1 MLSRSASPFSI
12 DTPLSTAEVVERI
25 DTAAG
30 DIATQ
35 ALVIAGQIARIARL
49 TKASASHARV
59 EEWDISLVLLNA
71 AREQLDNVG
80 LSEERHSS
88 THRWLERAI
97 DAVQT
102 SIATS
107 QAGVHAPVEHALG
120 SLIATIGHST
130 TSHAR

>member
-1 MLSRSASPFSI
+1 M
-12 DTPLSTAEVVERI
+12 STAEVVERI

-59 EEWDISLVLLNA
+59 GEWDISLVLLNA

-80 LSEERHSS
+80 LSEDKHSS

-102 SIATS
+102 SIASS

-120 SLIATIGHST
+120 SLIATIGHSP
-130 TSHAR
+130 TSHSR

>member
-12 DTPLSTAEVVERI
+12 DTPMSTAEVVERI

-71 AREQLDNVG
+71 
-80 LSEERHSS
+80 
-88 THRWLERAI
+88 RA
-97 DAVQT
+97 
-102 SIATS
+102 
-107 QAGVHAPVEHALG
+107 
-120 SLIATIGHST
+120 
-130 TSHAR
+130 